1 MVMAKYDPLAKFL
14 EDSPRT
20 EGTAILS
27 FTQIEDVTGKALSMS
42 ARRHRSWWG
51 NDSYHVQAVAW
62 RAAGWRVFKVDL
74 ARQVV
79 TFIRAS

>member
-1 MVMAKYDPLAKFL
+1 MRKYDPLAKFL

-27 FTQIEDVTGKALSMS
+27 YAQIEDLTEKALPMS
-42 ARRHRSWWG
+42 AHRYRSWWG

-62 RAAGWRVFKVDL
+62 RAACWRVFKVDL

>member
-1 MVMAKYDPLAKFL
+1 MRKYDPLAKFL

-20 EGTAILS
+20 EGTVILS
-27 FTQIEDVTGKALSMS
+27 FAQIEDVTGKALPMS

-62 RAAGWRVFKVDL
+62 RAAGWRVFKVDM

>member
-1 MVMAKYDPLAKFL
+1 MSKSGPLSKFVG
-14 EDSPRT
+14 DSPRT

-27 FTQIEDVTGKALSMS
+27 YAQIEDMIGKALPLS

-51 NDSYHVQAVAW
+51 NDSYHVQSAAW
-62 RAAGWRVFKVDL
+62 QAAGWRVFKVDM

>member
-1 MVMAKYDPLAKFL
+1 MAKYGPLGKFL
-14 EDSPRT
+14 GDSART

-27 FTQIEDVTGKALSMS
+27 YAQIEDLIGKALPLS

-51 NDSYHVQAVAW
+51 TDSYHVQSAAW
-62 RAAGWRVFKVDL
+62 QAAGWRVFKVDM
-74 ARQVV
+74 AHQVV

>member
-1 MVMAKYDPLAKFL
+1 MPKYAPLAKFL

-27 FTQIEDVTGKALSMS
+27 FAQIEDLAGKALPVS
-42 ARRHRSWWG
+42 ARKHRSWWG
-51 NDSYHVQAVAW
+51 NDSFHVQSAAW
-62 RAAGWRVFKVDL
+62 RAAGWRVFTVNL
-74 ARQVV
+74 SRQVV